1 MAFLLESSAVYGNSS
16 GRSFWQDLEGVLVWS
31 QGTSSAVDLQGR
43 EFWGTEPPL
52 CGLARGKAFFPSGL
66 HPHLACTSLS
76 STTHWCVL
84 FPKSSHAREPRDCF
98 LALEG
103 RRRDI
108 FLHFWNF
115 LPCCRHRFNF
125 PFSNSVYV
133 ECYHLYLLMSLINQV
148 SIMALRFIC
157 DVESS
162 PSSFISLAL

>member
-1 MAFLLESSAVYGNSS
+1 MALLLESSAVYGNSS
-16 GRSFWQDLEGVLVWS
+16 GRSFGRTWRGSWCGHKGLRVPLTCRAV
-31 QGTSSAVDLQGR
+31 SSGGQSHPFR
-43 EFWGTEPPL
+43 
-52 CGLARGKAFFPSGL
+52 GLARGKAFFPSGL